1 MFGCKALP
9 LKLELEPLCDNPNVN
24 AGGNYM
30 DFILVFRGGKYWHF
44 NNKPE
49 KNKPFGDL
57 VTGAIPAN
65 TKWPGIHFPGGI
77 GKNKDNLFN
86 IYDKTWSQW
95 LPNGDID
102 NDEEAIKEVEDS
114 PGTAVVLPN
123 NRIAIIIKDQ
133 VLE

>member
-1 MFGCKALP
+1 
-9 LKLELEPLCDNPNVN
+9 
-24 AGGNYM
+24 M

-49 KNKPFGDL
+49 ENKPFGDL

-77 GKNKDNLFN
+77 GKNKDNLIN
-86 IYDKTWSQW
+86 VYDKTWSQW
-95 LPNGDID
+95 LPNGDIV

-123 NRIAIIIKDQ
+123 NRIAIVIKDQ